1 MAGFLK
7 KIKDKLSD
15 KSDKS
20 NKINNSNVSTL
31 NTLDNTKPTQNR
43 QEIPKKTILN
53 YDKILN
59 ESKNTGNNNIKLK
72 IDLPKDFLYGTTLTN
87 DNFEITESTADTYKN
102 CKELNEFYIKDKNLN
117 VGITITTINSNLKET
132 ADIVFNYCNR
142 LNQVNH
148 FFTLFNRNELLKNP
162 NLLNVLEANAKIDAF
177 LNKNSYMQNK
187 LRENTTIYENLIT
200 EKENAIKKL
209 NIKNNETNGNFIE
222 DDIEKNT
229 EDSNFVEYNDES
241 NEPKFNI
248 EVINESI
255 FLIRDRNDQFASVS
269 LEKCDPILLNK
280 YISTKNDINE
290 VTKELDKIS
299 EYCTSS
305 NTERT
310 QKIIDFIEHEE
321 TEKEG
326 GISKNSN
333 ETKENEINREEYEEG
348 DIVVLTPQEY
358 EPNYLENHTEAE
370 IKAEQNK
377 YYLLDYSTGEVASLT
392 TLSYSKE
399 ELQTL
404 ANDSDSIRD
413 IKEVV
418 EEYEASLQNEFD
430 ISQAEGIEDINE
442 QEDILENFEDFEEY
456 DEQEDYMNLDNYDD
470 YEDRDM

>member
-31 NTLDNTKPTQNR
+31 NTLDNTKPSQNR
-43 QEIPKKTILN
+43 QEIPKKTIID

-59 ESKNTGNNNIKLK
+59 ESKNNGNNNIKLK

-162 NLLNVLEANAKIDAF
+162 NLLNVLEANAKVDAF

-209 NIKNNETNGNFIE
+209 NIKNNETNENFID

-255 FLIRDRNDQFASVS
+255 FLIRDKNDQFASVS

-310 QKIIDFIEHEE
+310 QKIIDFIKHEE
-321 TEKEG
+321 NEKEG

-333 ETKENEINREEYEEG
+333 ETKENEINREVYEEG

-377 YYLLDYSTGEVASLT
+377 YYLLDYSTGEVVSLT
-392 TLSYSKE
+392 TLSYSKD

-404 ANDSDSIRD
+404 ANDSDSIED

-418 EEYEASLQNEFD
+418 EEYEASLHDEFD
-430 ISQAEGIEDINE
+430 MSDLSQENTEN
-442 QEDILENFEDFEEY
+442 ILENALGDFEEF
-456 DEQEDYMNLDNYDD
+456 DELENYTDLDDLDD

>member
-31 NTLDNTKPTQNR
+31 NTLDNTKPSQNR
-43 QEIPKKTILN
+43 QEIPKKTIID

-59 ESKNTGNNNIKLK
+59 ESKNNGNNNIKLK

-162 NLLNVLEANAKIDAF
+162 NLLNVLEANAKVDAF
-177 LNKNSYMQNK
+177 LNKNSYMQSK

-200 EKENAIKKL
+200 ERENAIKKL
-209 NIKNNETNGNFIE
+209 NIKNNETNENFIE

-255 FLIRDRNDQFASVS
+255 FLIRDKNDQFASVS

-310 QKIIDFIEHEE
+310 QKIIDFIKHEE
-321 TEKEG
+321 NEKEG
-326 GISKNSN
+326 EISKNSN
-333 ETKENEINREEYEEG
+333 ETKENEINREVYEEG

-377 YYLLDYSTGEVASLT
+377 YYLLDYSTGEVVSLT
-392 TLSYSKE
+392 TLSYSKD

-404 ANDSDSIRD
+404 ANDSDSIED

-418 EEYEASLQNEFD
+418 EEYEASLHDEFD
-430 ISQAEGIEDINE
+430 MSDLSQENTKN
-442 QEDILENFEDFEEY
+442 ILENALGDFEEFDDLENY
-456 DEQEDYMNLDNYDD
+456 TDLDDLDD

>member
-31 NTLDNTKPTQNR
+31 NTLDNTKPSQNR
-43 QEIPKKTILN
+43 QEIPKKTIID

-59 ESKNTGNNNIKLK
+59 ESKNNGNNNIKLK

-162 NLLNVLEANAKIDAF
+162 NLLNVLEANAKVDAF
-177 LNKNSYMQNK
+177 LNKNSYMQSK

-209 NIKNNETNGNFIE
+209 NIKNNETNENFIE

-255 FLIRDRNDQFASVS
+255 FLIRDKNDQFASVS

-310 QKIIDFIEHEE
+310 QKIIDFIKHEE
-321 TEKEG
+321 NEKEG
-326 GISKNSN
+326 EISKNSN
-333 ETKENEINREEYEEG
+333 ETKENEINREVYEEG

-377 YYLLDYSTGEVASLT
+377 YYLLDYSTGEVVSLT
-392 TLSYSKE
+392 TLSYSKD

-404 ANDSDSIRD
+404 ANDSDSIED

-418 EEYEASLQNEFD
+418 EEYEASLHDEFD
-430 ISQAEGIEDINE
+430 MSDLSQENTEN
-442 QEDILENFEDFEEY
+442 ILENALGDFEEFDDLENY
-456 DEQEDYMNLDNYDD
+456 TDLDDLDD

>member
-1 MAGFLK
+1 MASFFK

-15 KSDKS
+15 KTDKSEKSDKI
-20 NKINNSNVSTL
+20 NKSNVSTL
-31 NTLDNTKPTQNR
+31 NTLDNTKPSQNR
-43 QEIPKKTILN
+43 QDIQKNTILD

-59 ESKNTGNNNIKLK
+59 ESKNTGDNNSKIK

-87 DNFEITESTADTYKN
+87 DNFEVTESTADTYKN

-162 NLLNVLEANAKIDAF
+162 NLLNVLEANAKVDAF

-209 NIKNNETNGNFIE
+209 NIKNNETNENFFE
-222 DDIEKNT
+222 NDLEENT

-255 FLIRDRNDQFASVS
+255 FLIRDKNDQFASVS

-299 EYCTSS
+299 EYCTSL

-310 QKIIDFIEHEE
+310 QKIIDFIKHEE
-321 TEKEG
+321 NEKEIE
-326 GISKNSN
+326 ISKASN

-348 DIVVLTPQEY
+348 DIVILTPQEY

-370 IKAEQNK
+370 IKADQNK

-392 TLSYSKE
+392 ALSYSKE

-404 ANDSDSIRD
+404 ANDSDSIKD

-418 EEYEASLQNEFD
+418 EEYEASLQNEFN

-456 DEQEDYMNLDNYDD
+456 DEQEDYMNLDD
-470 YEDRDM
+470 YEDHDI

>member
-31 NTLDNTKPTQNR
+31 NTLDNTKPSQNR
-43 QEIPKKTILN
+43 QEIPKKTIID

-59 ESKNTGNNNIKLK
+59 ESKNNGNNNIKLK

-162 NLLNVLEANAKIDAF
+162 NLLNVLEANAKVDAF
-177 LNKNSYMQNK
+177 LNKNSYMQSK

-200 EKENAIKKL
+200 ERENAIKKL
-209 NIKNNETNGNFIE
+209 NIKNNETNENFIE

-255 FLIRDRNDQFASVS
+255 FLIRDKNDQFASVS

-310 QKIIDFIEHEE
+310 QKIIDFIKHEE
-321 TEKEG
+321 NEKEG
-326 GISKNSN
+326 EISKNSN
-333 ETKENEINREEYEEG
+333 ETKENEINREVYEEG

-370 IKAEQNK
+370 IKTEQNK
-377 YYLLDYSTGEVASLT
+377 YYLLDYSTGEVVSLT
-392 TLSYSKE
+392 TLSYSKD

-404 ANDSDSIRD
+404 ANDSDSIED

-418 EEYEASLQNEFD
+418 EEYEASLHDEFD
-430 ISQAEGIEDINE
+430 MSDLSQENTKN
-442 QEDILENFEDFEEY
+442 ILENALGDFEEFDDLENY
-456 DEQEDYMNLDNYDD
+456 TDLDDLDD

>member
-31 NTLDNTKPTQNR
+31 NTLDNTKPSQNR
-43 QEIPKKTILN
+43 QEIPKKTIID

-59 ESKNTGNNNIKLK
+59 ESKNNGNNNIKLK

-162 NLLNVLEANAKIDAF
+162 NLLNVLEANAKVDAF
-177 LNKNSYMQNK
+177 LNKNSYMQSK

-209 NIKNNETNGNFIE
+209 NIKNNETNENFIE

-255 FLIRDRNDQFASVS
+255 FLIRDKNDQFASVS

-310 QKIIDFIEHEE
+310 QKIIDFIKHEE
-321 TEKEG
+321 NEKEG
-326 GISKNSN
+326 EISKNSN
-333 ETKENEINREEYEEG
+333 ETKENEINREVYEEG

-377 YYLLDYSTGEVASLT
+377 YYLLDYSTGEVVSLT
-392 TLSYSKE
+392 TLSYSKD

-404 ANDSDSIRD
+404 ANDSDSIED

-418 EEYEASLQNEFD
+418 EEYEASLHDEFD
-430 ISQAEGIEDINE
+430 MSDLSQENTKN
-442 QEDILENFEDFEEY
+442 ILENALGDFEEFDDLENY
-456 DEQEDYMNLDNYDD
+456 TDLDDLDD